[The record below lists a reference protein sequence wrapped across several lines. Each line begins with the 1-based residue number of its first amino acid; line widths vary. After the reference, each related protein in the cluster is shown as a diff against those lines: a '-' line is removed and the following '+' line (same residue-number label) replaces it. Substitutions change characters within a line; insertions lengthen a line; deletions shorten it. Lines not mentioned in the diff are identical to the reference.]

1 MFIYYNK
8 KYIMEK
14 IYEMI
19 EDALRQC
26 DFDVEKIKALATYL
40 ELEEEEIS
48 DFCENLEVYDDKY
61 YYNSMTFIVMT
72 RDEVFEEIRIYRE
85 DAEEEVKWRVPA
97 DLRDYFDY
105 QSYAEDAY
113 SDIYDIWDI
122 KASDTINIDGT
133 IYEVIQIN
141 E

>member
-1 MFIYYNK
+1 
-8 KYIMEK
+8 MEK

-19 EDALRQC
+19 GDALQQC

-40 ELEEEEIS
+40 ELEEEEIP

-85 DAEEEVKWRVPA
+85 DAEEEIKWRVPA

>member
-1 MFIYYNK
+1 
-8 KYIMEK
+8 MEK

-19 EDALRQC
+19 GDALQQC

-40 ELEEEEIS
+40 ELEEEEIP

-97 DLRDYFDY
+97 DLKDYFDY

>member
-1 MFIYYNK
+1 
-8 KYIMEK
+8 MEK

-19 EDALRQC
+19 GDALQQC

-40 ELEEEEIS
+40 ELEEEEIP

-61 YYNSMTFIVMT
+61 YYSSMTFIVMT

>member
-1 MFIYYNK
+1 
-8 KYIMEK
+8 MEK

-19 EDALRQC
+19 EDALQQC

>member
-1 MFIYYNK
+1 
-8 KYIMEK
+8 MEK

-19 EDALRQC
+19 GDALQQC

-40 ELEEEEIS
+40 ELEEEEIP

-141 E
+141 K

>member
-1 MFIYYNK
+1 
-8 KYIMEK
+8 MEK

-19 EDALRQC
+19 EDALQQC

-40 ELEEEEIS
+40 ELEEEEIP

-85 DAEEEVKWRVPA
+85 DA
-97 DLRDYFDY
+97 
-105 QSYAEDAY
+105 Y

>member
-1 MFIYYNK
+1 
-8 KYIMEK
+8 MEK

-19 EDALRQC
+19 EDALQQC

-40 ELEEEEIS
+40 ELEEEEIP
-48 DFCENLEVYDDKY
+48 DFCENLEVYGDEY

-85 DAEEEVKWRVPA
+85 DAKEEVKWRVPA

>member
-1 MFIYYNK
+1 
-8 KYIMEK
+8 
-14 IYEMI
+14 
-19 EDALRQC
+19 
-26 DFDVEKIKALATYL
+26 
-40 ELEEEEIS
+40 
-48 DFCENLEVYDDKY
+48 
-61 YYNSMTFIVMT
+61 MTFIVMT

-97 DLRDYFDY
+97 NLRDYFDY

>member
-1 MFIYYNK
+1 
-8 KYIMEK
+8 MEK

-19 EDALRQC
+19 EDALQQC

-40 ELEEEEIS
+40 ELEEEEIP

-85 DAEEEVKWRVPA
+85 DAEEEVKWRVPTN
-97 DLRDYFDY
+97 LRDYFDY

-133 IYEVIQIN
+133 IYEIIQIN

>member
-1 MFIYYNK
+1 
-8 KYIMEK
+8 MEK

-19 EDALRQC
+19 EDALQQC

-40 ELEEEEIS
+40 ELEEEEIP
-48 DFCENLEVYDDKY
+48 DFCENLEVYGDEY
-61 YYNSMTFIVMT
+61 YYNDMTFIVMT

-85 DAEEEVKWRVPA
+85 DAEEEVKLRVPT

-122 KASDTINIDGT
+122 KASDTINIDRT

>member
-1 MFIYYNK
+1 
-8 KYIMEK
+8 MEK

-122 KASDTINIDGT
+122 KTSDTINIDGT

>member
-1 MFIYYNK
+1 
-8 KYIMEK
+8 MEK

-19 EDALRQC
+19 EDALQQC

-40 ELEEEEIS
+40 ELEEEEIP